1 MKILVTG
8 ARGQLG
14 TDLTE
19 ELGRRGIETIP
30 ADLPDTD
37 ITDTQSLTALFDRER
52 PDAVIHAA
60 AYTAVDKAESEKE
73 LCRAVNVEG
82 TRNIS
87 RLCGERGIKLVFTS
101 TDYVFGSDGDEL
113 LETDSPCAPLNYYGE
128 TKLEAENIIRE
139 LCPLHFIVR
148 ISWVFGVHGKN
159 FVYTMLRLADER
171 ECLTVVDDQ
180 IGSPTYTRDLA
191 PLLCEMAASDKY
203 GTYHATNEGFCS
215 FYDYAREIFA
225 LAGKST
231 VVKPVKTAEYVT
243 PARRQ
248 LNSRL
253 SKKSLDEA
261 GFARLPDYHDALR
274 DFLTRAGYIQHIDK

>member
-82 TRNIS
+82 TRNIA

-139 LCPLHFIVR
+139 LCPRHFIVR

-171 ECLTVVDDQ
+171 DCLTVVDDQ

-274 DFLTRAGYIQHIDK
+274 DFLTRTGYIQHIDK